1 MEEKY
6 NQILEDLAEYLETC
20 DDKEDALV
28 QLVCD
33 LDDMGVIDCKWVEMC
48 VL

>member
-6 NQILEDLAEYLETC
+6 NQILEDLSEYLETC
-20 DDKEDALV
+20 DDKESALN
-28 QLVCD
+28 QLVFD
-33 LDDMGVIDCKWVEMC
+33 LDDMGTIDLQWIELC